1 MALTQTDLDALD
13 TAIATGE
20 LSVEFNGRRV
30 TYRSIPDLLQA
41 RAHVAAQI
49 AAQANSGQRPPGAVR
64 YHFATTRGF

>member
-20 LSVEFNGRRV
+20 LTVEFNGRRV
-30 TYRSIPDLLQA
+30 TYRSVPELLQA
-41 RAHVAAQI
+41 RAHVAAVLSRQTN
-49 AAQANSGQRPPGAVR
+49 AAQPQPGAVR